1 MTRLKPEK
9 ASAAHQY
16 GWSQELVRPE
26 TSIMPLTKQ
35 ALAIIAKLELNKR
48 NGPRFVIQ
56 VKLRPDKN
64 ETNAPAKGARN
75 INRMKMEDSP

>member
-1 MTRLKPEK
+1 
-9 ASAAHQY
+9 
-16 GWSQELVRPE
+16 
-26 TSIMPLTKQ
+26 MPLTKQ

-48 NGPRFVIQ
+48 NGARFVIQ

-64 ETNAPAKGARN
+64 ETTAPARGARN

>member
-26 TSIMPLTKQ
+26 SSIMPLTKQ
-35 ALAIIAKLELNKR
+35 ALAIIAKLELKR
-48 NGPRFVIQ
+48 NGPRFLIQ

-64 ETNAPAKGARN
+64 ETTAPAKGARN